1 MTIEGSHSILDVV
14 CTWFCIN
21 LWLSLLGHED
31 AICLIVRRRMDIL
44 IMVYL
49 FMNVLSWCLLT
60 TWSCR
65 RIFKRMNYAVGW
77 RISQMQFMRFW
88 KNWKCQWKLHLD
100 WELDYGVVLYCD
112 VIVYE
117 CKCEIS
123 YALKRF
129 MNEHSDVY
137 NFQMSCLPIWGIE
150 RLWPG

>member
-1 MTIEGSHSILDVV
+1 MFCLGVSSLHGLVEGSSREQI
-14 CTWFCIN
+14 T
-21 LWLSLLGHED
+21 LWDEEFPKCSLWDYEL
-31 AICLIVRRRMDIL
+31 
-44 IMVYL
+44 Y
-49 FMNVLSWCLLT
+49 
-60 TWSCR
+60 
-65 RIFKRMNYAVGW
+65 
-77 RISQMQFMRFW
+77 
-88 KNWKCQWKLHLD
+88 LD

-112 VIVYE
+112 VIGYE